1 MRPEEAI
8 KILLALQAGERNL
21 SYEKIKEAIK
31 LGTSALQAFL
41 FARHGG
47 SWDPRALLPGET
59 RDESIYA
66 PGRNPSLEGL
76 GALKIE

>member
-21 SYEKIKEAIK
+21 SYEKIKQAIK
-31 LGTSALQAFL
+31 LGTSALQTFL

-47 SWDPRALLPGET
+47 SWDPRALLPGEAPYK
-59 RDESIYA
+59 SIYA
-66 PGRNPSLEGL
+66 PGCNPSLGGL
-76 GALKIE
+76 SALKIE